1 MTMTQTVHIS
11 RKYVNA
17 IVLLNMAESEEDASV
32 NYYGSSLFQSE
43 ESEMIMDLSLEESDE
58 SSEVNDCFFV

>member
-1 MTMTQTVHIS
+1 MTQTAHIS
-11 RKYVNA
+11 RKYVNT

-32 NYYGSSLFQSE
+32 LNYYGSSLFQSE
-43 ESEMIMDLSLEESDE
+43 ESEMAMDSSLEESDE